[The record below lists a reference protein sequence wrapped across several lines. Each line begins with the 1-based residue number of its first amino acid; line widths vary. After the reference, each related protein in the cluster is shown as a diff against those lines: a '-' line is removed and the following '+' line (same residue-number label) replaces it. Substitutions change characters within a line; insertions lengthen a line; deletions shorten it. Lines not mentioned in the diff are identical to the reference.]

1 MSTEVETSLDFSKRA
16 ERADVLWRRRDQRFL
31 QPSHEAMAWQAT
43 SLGMTILAARRYNFQ
58 TVFPPTIV
66 RTARPFNFQPL
77 NGELREAD

>member
-16 ERADVLWRRRDQRFL
+16 ARVDALWRRRDQRFL
-31 QPSHEAMAWQAT
+31 DF
-43 SLGMTILAARRYNFQ
+43 ARNNNFGCCCYNFQ
-58 TVFPPTIV
+58 TVFPLTIV